1 MSRSSET
8 NLIEMQSNH
17 PCSHPDGRLQP
28 QLVFDKV
35 GENEIV
41 LWQLPGNLEV
51 VPPIMLANFINDIC
65 ITDTILIS
73 CSYMSLVMR
82 KLFISFAVPFPIFVE
97 VENIIFLNTKGLL

>member
-1 MSRSSET
+1 MTTSRDIFSNNGYQIVLKLAKHYLLSLSRNGET

-17 PCSHPDGRLQP
+17 LCSHPDGRFQP

-51 VPPIMLANFINDIC
+51 ASPIMPANFINDIC
-65 ITDTILIS
+65 ITDTVLIL
-73 CSYMSLVMR
+73 CSYM
-82 KLFISFAVPFPIFVE
+82 
-97 VENIIFLNTKGLL
+97 